1 MGVNLL
7 DCHSFPSLFIFHP
20 KRVRPEPKGLKVYE
34 LGEIF
39 WDI

>member
-7 DCHSFPSLFIFHP
+7 GCHSFPSLFIFYP
-20 KRVRPEPKGLKVYE
+20 KRVRPEPRAGVYE